1 MVLPSPTRAIPSE
14 GVSRLAPQGTFDIA
28 SDLVKDL
35 NVSIQEFFVSTPTSV
50 LITGALI
57 VILSIA
63 FLTVFLIPGVLHFIR
78 LRNIKKQIAGFGK
91 NDAVGLFSATF
102 SADKRLLHLWTEFR
116 ESLHDQEEERDGQMM
131 VVASRATVPAEV
143 YFSTQAV
150 VDGRL
155 RTEFFKHVP
164 GLFTGIGIIGTFSGL
179 ITGLEAFKVSENAAI
194 VRAGLESLM
203 HSVGEAFLISAT
215 AIFAAML
222 VTLLEKLLLAA
233 LYEQTEDIVRAID
246 SYFESGA
253 GEEYL
258 SRLVKASEESAS
270 QAKILK
276 DALVKDMSQLLREL
290 TASQIA
296 AAKEQQDALASR
308 LTSTAKEQAELS
320 RQDNQALGA
329 TIAES
334 IKLSLEG
341 PMKDIAETV
350 KAASGDQSSTASR
363 MLQDVMTSFSQ
374 RLNDL
379 FGGQISGLSDLN
391 QQTARSMQDAV
402 TTLQTLVSNIED
414 SSQRSTDTMATR
426 MAEAIEKMELRQE
439 SINATS
445 TEFID
450 QIRQLVATSQTE
462 TSNKLQSTLDNMG
475 TQVETMLGKLNDT
488 QKQVFDSNQ
497 AREQAM
503 SDRSSQV
510 VSAMSASVE
519 SVIGELNSAI
529 SEIARSVSSL
539 TQVTSTSVDKMYA
552 GAEKLGAASR
562 DFASAGERVSGIMGQ
577 AATVS
582 AKFSETSGALTSG
595 ATAIQDLLRDYGM
608 QRTAVSNLVTELR
621 TTVDLARREASL
633 TSDILARIEESAQKL
648 GTAQRQADEYL
659 AGVSEVLGTAHTA
672 FATEVK
678 RTLDKAN
685 TEFHTKLGSA
695 VALLSSAV
703 GELEV
708 TLASMGTMTPARKIA

>member
-1 MVLPSPTRAIPSE
+1 MSIH
-14 GVSRLAPQGTFDIA
+14 DIVA
-28 SDLVKDL
+28 T
-35 NVSIQEFFVSTPTSV
+35 TPTSV
-50 LITGALI
+50 LVTGALI
-57 VILSIA
+57 AGLSIA
-63 FLTVFLIPGVLHFIR
+63 FITVFLIPGVLHLHR
-78 LRNIKKQIAGFGK
+78 LRKIKKRIAGFGK
-91 NDAVGLFSATF
+91 ADAVAEFTSVFSV
-102 SADKRLLHLWTEFR
+102 DKRLAHLWTEFR
-116 ESLHDQEEERDGQMM
+116 ESLHDQEEERNGQMV
-131 VVASRATVPAEV
+131 VVASRSTVPAEV

-203 HSVGEAFLISAT
+203 HSVGEAFLISAA

-233 LYEQTEDIVRAID
+233 LYEQTEDIVRSID
-246 SYFESGA
+246 AFFESGA

-296 AAKEQQDALASR
+296 AAKEQQEALANR
-308 LTSTAKEQAELS
+308 LASTAQEQSELA

-329 TIAES
+329 TIADS
-334 IKLSLEG
+334 IKQSLEG
-341 PMKDIAETV
+341 PMKEIADTV
-350 KAASGDQSSTASR
+350 KAASGDQSSNASR
-363 MLQDVMTSFSQ
+363 MLQDVMASFSQ

-414 SSQRSTDTMATR
+414 SNRRSTDTMAER
-426 MAEAIEKMELRQE
+426 MAEAIEKMEARQE

-445 TEFID
+445 TDFID
-450 QIRQLVATSQTE
+450 QIRKMVSTSQTE
-462 TSNKLQSTLDNMG
+462 TSDKLQSTLETMG
-475 TQVETMLGKLNDT
+475 SQVETMLDKLNAS

-497 AREQAM
+497 VREQAM

-510 VSAMSASVE
+510 VSAMSESVE
-519 SVIGELNSAI
+519 SVVTELNAAI

-539 TQVTSTSVDKMYA
+539 TQVTSTSVEKMYA
-552 GAEKLGAASR
+552 GAEKLGSASR
-562 DFASAGERVSGIMGQ
+562 DFASAGDRVSGVMGQ

-595 ATAIQDLLRDYGM
+595 ASALQELLRDYSS
-608 QRTAVSNLVTELR
+608 QRAAVATLVTELR
-621 TTVDLARREASL
+621 TTVESARREASL
-633 TSDILARIEESAQKL
+633 TGDILARIEGSAQKL
-648 GTAQRQADEYL
+648 GTAQKQADEYL
-659 AGVSEVLGTAHTA
+659 AGVSEVLGSAHTS

-685 TEFHTKLGSA
+685 NEFHTKLSSA
-695 VALLSSAV
+695 VGLLSSAI

-708 TLASMGTMTPARKIA
+708 TLASMGTMAPVRKSA

>member
-1 MVLPSPTRAIPSE
+1 
-14 GVSRLAPQGTFDIA
+14 
-28 SDLVKDL
+28 
-35 NVSIQEFFVSTPTSV
+35 VSIQDIVATTPTSV
-50 LITGALI
+50 LITG
-57 VILSIA
+57 SFIA
-63 FLTVFLIPGVLHFIR
+63 VLCMSFFAVFFIPGILHLVR
-78 LRNIKKQIAGFGK
+78 LRKIKRRVASFSKT
-91 NDAVGLFSATF
+91 DAVAQFAAVFSI
-102 SADKRLLHLWTEFR
+102 DNRLSHLWTEFR
-116 ESLHDQEEERDGQMM
+116 ESLHDQEEERDGQM
-131 VVASRATVPAEV
+131 VVAKSRSTVPAEI

-155 RTEFFKHVP
+155 RTEFFKHLP
-164 GLFTGIGIIGTFSGL
+164 GLFTGIGIIGTFYGL
-179 ITGLEAFKVSENAAI
+179 ITGLDAFKVSENAAI

-203 HSVGEAFLISAT
+203 HTVGEAFIISGA
-215 AIFAAML
+215 AIFCAMV

-246 SYFESGA
+246 AHFESGA

-296 AAKEQQDALASR
+296 AAKEQQEALASR
-308 LTSTAKEQAELS
+308 LDSTAKEQAELA

-329 TIAES
+329 TIADS
-334 IKLSLEG
+334 IRQSLEG

-350 KAASGDQSSTASR
+350 KSASGDQSSTASR
-363 MLQDVMTSFSQ
+363 MLQDVMASFSQ

-379 FGGQISGLSDLN
+379 FGKQVSGLSDLN

-402 TTLQTLVSNIED
+402 TTLQTLVSNIEE
-414 SSQRSTDTMATR
+414 SSRRSTDTMAER
-426 MAEAIEKMELRQE
+426 MAEAIEKMEARQE

-445 TEFID
+445 GDFIE
-450 QIRQLVATSQTE
+450 QMRQLVSNSQTE
-462 TSNKLQSTLDNMG
+462 TSAKLQSTLETMG
-475 TQVETMLGKLNDT
+475 SQVESMLGKLNDS

-497 AREQAM
+497 LREQSMAN
-503 SDRSSQV
+503 RSSQV
-510 VSAMSASVE
+510 VSAMSESVE
-519 SVIGELNSAI
+519 SVVMELNAAI
-529 SEIARSVSSL
+529 SEITRSVSSL
-539 TQVTSTSVDKMYA
+539 TQVTSSSVDKMHA
-552 GAEKLGAASR
+552 GAEKLGTASR
-562 DFASAGERVSGIMGQ
+562 DFASAGDRVSGVMGQ

-595 ATAIQDLLRDYGM
+595 ASAIQELLQDYSS
-608 QRTAVSNLVTELR
+608 QRNAVATLVTELR
-621 TTVDLARREASL
+621 STVESARREASL
-633 TSDILARIEESAQKL
+633 TSDILARIEGSAQKL
-648 GTAQRQADEYL
+648 GLAQTQADEYL
-659 AGVSEVLGTAHTA
+659 AGVSEVLGQAHSA

-685 TEFHTKLGSA
+685 NEFHTRLSTA
-695 VALLSSAV
+695 VGLLSSSV

-708 TLASMGTMTPARKIA
+708 TLASMGTMTPMRKSA

>member
-1 MVLPSPTRAIPSE
+1 MDSIS
-14 GVSRLAPQGTFDIA
+14 SR
-28 SDLVKDL
+28 DLY
-35 NVSIQEFFVSTPTSV
+35 VSIQAIVANTPLSV
-50 LITGALI
+50 LVTGALI
-57 VILSIA
+57 AALTLA
-63 FLTVFLIPGVLHFIR
+63 FVAVFLIPGLLHLARLRKIKRRVASFSKVDAVAQFAAVFAIDIR
-78 LRNIKKQIAGFGK
+78 LA
-91 NDAVGLFSATF
+91 
-102 SADKRLLHLWTEFR
+102 HLWTEFR
-116 ESLHDQEEERDGQMM
+116 ESLHDQEEERGGQM
-131 VVASRATVPAEV
+131 VVAKSRSTVPAEI

-164 GLFTGIGIIGTFSGL
+164 GLFTGIGIIGTFTGL
-179 ITGLEAFKVSENAAI
+179 IRGLEAFKVSENAAE

-203 HSVGEAFLISAT
+203 HSVGEAFLISAA
-215 AIFAAML
+215 AIFFAML

-246 SYFESGA
+246 SHFESGA

-296 AAKEQQDALASR
+296 AAKEQQEALASR
-308 LTSTAKEQAELS
+308 LDSTAKEQAELA

-329 TIAES
+329 TIADS
-334 IKLSLEG
+334 IRQSLEG

-350 KAASGDQSSTASR
+350 KSASGDQSSTASR
-363 MLQDVMTSFSQ
+363 MLQDVMASFSQ

-379 FGGQISGLSDLN
+379 FGKQVSGLSDLN

-402 TTLQTLVSNIED
+402 TTLQTLVSNIEE
-414 SSQRSTDTMATR
+414 SSRRSTDTMAER
-426 MAEAIEKMELRQE
+426 MAEAIEKMEARQE

-445 TEFID
+445 GDFIE
-450 QIRQLVATSQTE
+450 QMRQLVSNSQTE
-462 TSNKLQSTLDNMG
+462 TSAKLQSTLETMG
-475 TQVETMLGKLNDT
+475 SQVESMLGKLNDS
-488 QKQVFDSNQ
+488 QRQVFDSNQ
-497 AREQAM
+497 LREQSMA
-503 SDRSSQV
+503 DRSSQV
-510 VSAMSASVE
+510 VSAMSESVE
-519 SVIGELNSAI
+519 SVVMELNAAI

-539 TQVTSTSVDKMYA
+539 TQVTSSSVDKMHA
-552 GAEKLGAASR
+552 GAEKLGTASR
-562 DFASAGERVSGIMGQ
+562 DFASAGDRVSGVMGQ

-595 ATAIQDLLRDYGM
+595 ASAIQELLQDYSS
-608 QRTAVSNLVTELR
+608 QRNAVATLVTELR
-621 TTVDLARREASL
+621 STVESARREASL
-633 TSDILARIEESAQKL
+633 TSDILARIEGSAQKL
-648 GTAQRQADEYL
+648 GLAQTQADEYL
-659 AGVSEVLGTAHTA
+659 AGVSEVLGQAHSA

-685 TEFHTKLGSA
+685 NEFHTRLSTA
-695 VALLSSAV
+695 VGLLSSSV

-708 TLASMGTMTPARKIA
+708 TLASMGTMTPMRKSA

>member
-1 MVLPSPTRAIPSE
+1 M
-14 GVSRLAPQGTFDIA
+14 
-28 SDLVKDL
+28 
-35 NVSIQEFFVSTPTSV
+35 SIQDIVANTPLSV
-50 LITGALI
+50 LVTGALI
-57 VILSIA
+57 AALSIA
-63 FLTVFLIPGVLHFIR
+63 FIAVFLIPGLLHLARLWKIKQRVAGFSKVDAVAQFAAVFSIDIR
-78 LRNIKKQIAGFGK
+78 LA
-91 NDAVGLFSATF
+91 
-102 SADKRLLHLWTEFR
+102 HLWTEYR
-116 ESLHDQEEERDGQMM
+116 KSLHDQEEERGGQM
-131 VVASRATVPAEV
+131 VVAKSRSTVPAEV

-164 GLFTGIGIIGTFSGL
+164 GLFTGIGIIGTFTGL
-179 ITGLEAFKVSENAAI
+179 ITGLEAFKVSENAAE

-203 HSVGEAFLISAT
+203 HSVGEAFLISAA

-222 VTLLEKLLLAA
+222 VTFLEKLLLAA

-246 SYFESGA
+246 AHFESGA

-296 AAKEQQDALASR
+296 AAKEQQEALASR
-308 LTSTAKEQAELS
+308 LDGTAKEQAELA

-329 TIAES
+329 TIADS
-334 IKLSLEG
+334 IRQSLEG

-350 KAASGDQSSTASR
+350 KSASGDQSSTASR
-363 MLQDVMTSFSQ
+363 MLQDVMASFSQ

-379 FGGQISGLSDLN
+379 FGKQVSGLSDLN

-402 TTLQTLVSNIED
+402 TTLQTLVSNIEE
-414 SSQRSTDTMATR
+414 SSRRSTDAMAER
-426 MAEAIEKMELRQE
+426 MAEAIEKMEARQE

-445 TEFID
+445 GDFIE
-450 QIRQLVATSQTE
+450 QMRLLVSNSQTE
-462 TSNKLQSTLDNMG
+462 TSAKLQSTLETMG
-475 TQVETMLGKLNDT
+475 SQVESMLGKLNDS

-497 AREQAM
+497 LREQSMA
-503 SDRSSQV
+503 DRSSQV
-510 VSAMSASVE
+510 VSAMSESVE
-519 SVIGELNSAI
+519 SVVMELNAAI
-529 SEIARSVSSL
+529 SEIAKSVSSL
-539 TQVTSTSVDKMYA
+539 TQVTSSSVDKMHA
-552 GAEKLGAASR
+552 GAEKLGTASR
-562 DFASAGERVSGIMGQ
+562 DFASAGDRVSGVMVQ

-595 ATAIQDLLRDYGM
+595 ASAIQELLSDYSS
-608 QRTAVSNLVTELR
+608 QRSAVATLVTELR
-621 TTVDLARREASL
+621 STVESARREASL
-633 TSDILARIEESAQKL
+633 TSDILARIEGSAQKL
-648 GTAQRQADEYL
+648 GLAQTQADEYL
-659 AGVSEVLGTAHTA
+659 AGVSEVLGQAHSA

-685 TEFHTKLGSA
+685 NEFHTRLSTA
-695 VALLSSAV
+695 VGLLSSSV

-708 TLASMGTMTPARKIA
+708 TLASMGTMTPIRKSA

>member
-1 MVLPSPTRAIPSE
+1 M
-14 GVSRLAPQGTFDIA
+14 GHY
-28 SDLVKDL
+28 
-35 NVSIQEFFVSTPTSV
+35 VSIQDIVVTTPTSV
-50 LITGALI
+50 LVTGALI
-57 VILSIA
+57 VGLSIA
-63 FLTVFLIPGVLHFIR
+63 FITVFLIPGVLHLNR
-78 LRNIKKQIAGFGK
+78 LRKIKKRAAGFGK
-91 NDAVGLFSATF
+91 GDAVAEFTAVFSV
-102 SADKRLLHLWTEFR
+102 DKRLAHLWTEFR
-116 ESLHDQEEERDGQMM
+116 ESLHDQEEERDGQMV
-131 VVASRATVPAEV
+131 VVASRSTVPAEV

-203 HSVGEAFLISAT
+203 HSVGEAFLISAA

-233 LYEQTEDIVRAID
+233 LYEQTEDIVRSID
-246 SYFESGA
+246 AYFESGA

-290 TASQIA
+290 TASQIS
-296 AAKEQQDALASR
+296 AAKEQQEALANR
-308 LTSTAKEQAELS
+308 LASTAQEQSELA

-329 TIAES
+329 TIADS
-334 IKLSLEG
+334 IKQSLEG
-341 PMKDIAETV
+341 PMKEIADTV
-350 KAASGDQSSTASR
+350 KAASGDQSSNASR
-363 MLQDVMTSFSQ
+363 MLQDVMASFSQ

-414 SSQRSTDTMATR
+414 SSRRSTDTMAER
-426 MAEAIEKMELRQE
+426 MAEAIEKMEARQE

-445 TEFID
+445 TDFID
-450 QIRQLVATSQTE
+450 QLRQLVSTSQTE
-462 TSNKLQSTLDNMG
+462 TSNKLQSTLDTMG
-475 TQVETMLGKLNDT
+475 SQVETMLGKLNDS
-488 QKQVFDSNQ
+488 QKQVFESNQ
-497 AREQAM
+497 VREQTM

-510 VSAMSASVE
+510 VSAMSESVE
-519 SVIGELNSAI
+519 SVVMELNAAIGEI
-529 SEIARSVSSL
+529 VRSVSSL
-539 TQVTSTSVDKMYA
+539 TQVTSTSVEKMYA
-552 GAEKLGAASR
+552 GAEKLGSASQ
-562 DFASAGERVSGIMGQ
+562 DFALAGDRVSGVMGQ
-577 AATVS
+577 AATMS

-595 ATAIQDLLRDYGM
+595 ASAIQELLRDYSS
-608 QRTAVSNLVTELR
+608 QRAAVATLVTELR
-621 TTVDLARREASL
+621 TTVEAARREASL
-633 TSDILARIEESAQKL
+633 TTDILARIEGSAQKL
-648 GTAQRQADEYL
+648 GIAQTQADEYL
-659 AGVSEVLGTAHTA
+659 AGVSEVLGDAHTS

-685 TEFHTKLGSA
+685 NEFHTKLSSA
-695 VALLSSAV
+695 VGLLSSAV
-703 GELEV
+703 AELEV
-708 TLASMGTMTPARKIA
+708 TLASMGTMTPVRKSA

>member
-1 MVLPSPTRAIPSE
+1 M
-14 GVSRLAPQGTFDIA
+14 FDMD
-28 SDLVKDL
+28 SYFVRDQY
-35 NVSIQEFFVSTPTSV
+35 VSIQDILANTPTSV
-50 LITGALI
+50 LVTGALI
-57 VILSIA
+57 AGLSIT
-63 FLTVFLIPGVLHFIR
+63 FVTVFLMPGVLHLHR
-78 LRNIKKQIAGFGK
+78 LRKIKKRAGGVAK
-91 NDAVGLFSATF
+91 SDAVADFTALFSV
-102 SADKRLLHLWTEFR
+102 DKRLAHLWTEFR
-116 ESLHDQEEERDGQMM
+116 ESLHDQEEERDGQMV
-131 VVASRATVPAEV
+131 VVASRSTVPAEV

-179 ITGLEAFKVSENAAI
+179 IKGLEAFNVSENAAI

-222 VTLLEKLLLAA
+222 VTLIEKLLLAA
-233 LYEQTEDIVRAID
+233 LYEQTEDIVRSID
-246 SYFESGA
+246 ACFESGA

-270 QAKILK
+270 QSKILK

-296 AAKEQQDALASR
+296 AAKEQQEALASR
-308 LTSTAKEQAELS
+308 LASAAREQAELA

-329 TIAES
+329 TIADS
-334 IKLSLEG
+334 IKQSLEG
-341 PMKDIAETV
+341 PMKEIADTV
-350 KAASGDQSSTASR
+350 KAASGDQSSNASR
-363 MLQDVMTSFSQ
+363 MLQDVMASFSQ

-414 SSQRSTDTMATR
+414 SSRRSTETMAER
-426 MAEAIEKMELRQE
+426 MAEAIEKMEARQE

-445 TEFID
+445 TDFID
-450 QIRQLVATSQTE
+450 QIRQLVSTSQTE
-462 TSNKLQSTLDNMG
+462 TSNKLQSTLETMG
-475 TQVETMLGKLNDT
+475 SQVETMLGKLNDS
-488 QKQVFDSNQ
+488 QKKVFDSNQ
-497 AREQAM
+497 VREQAM

-510 VSAMSASVE
+510 VSAMTESVE
-519 SVIGELNSAI
+519 SVVRELNAAI

-539 TQVTSTSVDKMYA
+539 TQVTSTSVEKMYA
-552 GAEKLGAASR
+552 GAEKLGSASR
-562 DFASAGERVSGIMGQ
+562 DFASAGERVSGVMGQ

-595 ATAIQDLLRDYGM
+595 AAAIQELLRDYSS
-608 QRTAVSNLVTELR
+608 QRAAVATLVTELH
-621 TTVDLARREASL
+621 TTVESARREASL
-633 TSDILARIEESAQKL
+633 TSDILARIEGSAQKL
-648 GTAQRQADEYL
+648 GTAQKQADEYL
-659 AGVSEVLGTAHTA
+659 AGVSEVLGNAHTS

-685 TEFHTKLGSA
+685 NEFHTKLSSA
-695 VALLSSAV
+695 VGLLSSAIA
-703 GELEV
+703 ELEV
-708 TLASMGTMTPARKIA
+708 TLASMGTLSPVRKSA

>member
-1 MVLPSPTRAIPSE
+1 
-14 GVSRLAPQGTFDIA
+14 
-28 SDLVKDL
+28 
-35 NVSIQEFFVSTPTSV
+35 
-50 LITGALI
+50 
-57 VILSIA
+57 
-63 FLTVFLIPGVLHFIR
+63 
-78 LRNIKKQIAGFGK
+78 
-91 NDAVGLFSATF
+91 
-102 SADKRLLHLWTEFR
+102 
-116 ESLHDQEEERDGQMM
+116 M
-131 VVASRATVPAEV
+131 VVVKSRSTVPAEM
-143 YFSTQAV
+143 YFSEHAV

-155 RTEFFKHVP
+155 RTEFFKHLP
-164 GLFTGIGIIGTFSGL
+164 GIFTGIGIIGTFSGL
-179 ITGLEAFKVSENAAI
+179 IKGLEAFKVSENAAI

-203 HSVGEAFLISAT
+203 HTVGEAFIISGA
-215 AIFAAML
+215 AIFFAML

-246 SYFESGA
+246 AHFESGA

-258 SRLVKASEESAS
+258 SRLVKASEDSAS

-296 AAKEQQDALASR
+296 AAKEQQEALASR
-308 LTSTAKEQAELS
+308 LDSTAKEQAELA
-320 RQDNQALGA
+320 RQDNQALGG
-329 TIAES
+329 TIADS
-334 IKLSLEG
+334 IRQSLEG

-350 KAASGDQSSTASR
+350 KAASGDQSSNASR
-363 MLQDVMTSFSQ
+363 MLQVVMSSFSQ

-414 SSQRSTDTMATR
+414 SSRRSTDTMAER
-426 MAEAIEKMELRQE
+426 MADAIEKMEARQE

-445 TEFID
+445 SEFID
-450 QIRQLVATSQTE
+450 QIRQLVSTSQTE
-462 TSNKLQSTLDNMG
+462 TSNKLQSTLETMG
-475 TQVETMLGKLNDT
+475 SQVETMLGKLNDS

-497 AREQAM
+497 VREQAM

-510 VSAMSASVE
+510 VSAMSESVE
-519 SVIGELNSAI
+519 SVVMELNAAI

-539 TQVTSTSVDKMYA
+539 TQVTSTSVEKMYA
-552 GAEKLGAASR
+552 GAEKLGSASR
-562 DFASAGERVSGIMGQ
+562 DFASAGDRVSGVMGQ

-595 ATAIQDLLRDYGM
+595 ASAIQELLRDYSS
-608 QRTAVSNLVTELR
+608 QRAAVATLVTELR
-621 TTVDLARREASL
+621 TTVESARREASL
-633 TSDILARIEESAQKL
+633 TSDILARIEGSAQKL
-648 GTAQRQADEYL
+648 GTAQKQADEYL
-659 AGVSEVLGTAHTA
+659 AGVSEVLGNAHTT

-685 TEFHTKLGSA
+685 NEFHTKLSSA
-695 VALLSSAV
+695 VGLLSSAV
-703 GELEV
+703 SELEV
-708 TLASMGTMTPARKIA
+708 TLASMGTMAPVRKSA

>member
-1 MVLPSPTRAIPSE
+1 M
-14 GVSRLAPQGTFDIA
+14 
-28 SDLVKDL
+28 
-35 NVSIQEFFVSTPTSV
+35 SIQAIVANTPLSV
-50 LITGALI
+50 LVTGALI
-57 VILSIA
+57 AALTLA
-63 FLTVFLIPGVLHFIR
+63 FVAVFLIPGLLHLARLRKIKRRVASFSKVDAVAQFAAVFAIDIR
-78 LRNIKKQIAGFGK
+78 LA
-91 NDAVGLFSATF
+91 
-102 SADKRLLHLWTEFR
+102 HLWTEFR
-116 ESLHDQEEERDGQMM
+116 ESLHDQEEERGGQM
-131 VVASRATVPAEV
+131 VVAKSRSTVPAEI

-164 GLFTGIGIIGTFSGL
+164 GLFTGIGIIGTFTGL
-179 ITGLEAFKVSENAAI
+179 IRGLEAFKVSENAAE

-203 HSVGEAFLISAT
+203 HSVGEAFLISAA
-215 AIFAAML
+215 AIFFAML

-246 SYFESGA
+246 SHFESGA

-296 AAKEQQDALASR
+296 AAKEQQEALASR
-308 LTSTAKEQAELS
+308 LDSTAKEQAELA

-329 TIAES
+329 TIADS
-334 IKLSLEG
+334 IRQSLEG

-350 KAASGDQSSTASR
+350 KSASGDQSSTASR
-363 MLQDVMTSFSQ
+363 MLQDVMASFSQ

-379 FGGQISGLSDLN
+379 FGKQVSGLSDLN

-402 TTLQTLVSNIED
+402 TTLQTLVSNIEE
-414 SSQRSTDTMATR
+414 SSRRSTDTMAER
-426 MAEAIEKMELRQE
+426 MAEAIEKMEARQE

-445 TEFID
+445 GDFIE
-450 QIRQLVATSQTE
+450 QMRQLVSNSQTE
-462 TSNKLQSTLDNMG
+462 TSAKLQSTLETMG
-475 TQVETMLGKLNDT
+475 SQVESMLGKLNDS
-488 QKQVFDSNQ
+488 QRQVFDSNQ
-497 AREQAM
+497 LREQSMA
-503 SDRSSQV
+503 DRSSQV
-510 VSAMSASVE
+510 VSAMSESVE
-519 SVIGELNSAI
+519 SVVMELNAAI

-539 TQVTSTSVDKMYA
+539 TQVTSSSVDKMHA
-552 GAEKLGAASR
+552 GAEKLGTASR
-562 DFASAGERVSGIMGQ
+562 DFASAGDRVSGVMGQ

-595 ATAIQDLLRDYGM
+595 ASAIQELLQDYSS
-608 QRTAVSNLVTELR
+608 QRNAVATLVTELR
-621 TTVDLARREASL
+621 STVESARREASL
-633 TSDILARIEESAQKL
+633 TSDILARIEGSAQKL
-648 GTAQRQADEYL
+648 GLAQTQADEYL
-659 AGVSEVLGTAHTA
+659 AGVSEVLGQAHSA

-685 TEFHTKLGSA
+685 NEFHTRLSTA
-695 VALLSSAV
+695 VGLLSSSV

-708 TLASMGTMTPARKIA
+708 TLASMGTMTPMRKSA